1 MEPHA
6 RLPAVFRNPIRRPLK
21 PHTAIPTPM
30 EEQFYK
36 NLIGQLIATRKRLG
50 MSQEQLCERIG
61 VSDGLV
67 NKWES
72 GARLPSSF
80 YLMCWCIALDLKL
93 IPTGLCDDEETL
105 ACINA

>member
-6 RLPAVFRNPIRRPLK
+6 RLPALFRNPIRRPLK

-30 EEQFYK
+30 EQQFYK
-36 NLIGQLIATRKRLG
+36 DLIGVLITTRKAIG

-80 YLMCWCIALDLKL
+80 YLMCWCIALGLRL
-93 IPTGLCDDEETL
+93 IPIGINHAETTTARL
-105 ACINA
+105 DA

>member
-1 MEPHA
+1 MEPPA
-6 RLPAVFRNPIRRPLK
+6 RSPALFRNPIRRPLK
-21 PHTAIPTPM
+21 PHTAMPTPM

-36 NLIGQLIATRKRLG
+36 HLIGTLIATRKRMG

-80 YLMCWCIALDLKL
+80 YLMCWCIALDLTL
-93 IPTGLCDDEETL
+93 MPIGLDHGQETP
-105 ACINA
+105 ARVYA